1 MLSPDECESPSAN
14 DNNVEE
20 PPPPSY
26 DSVIKYQQE
35 QLQGNQPRGELVQP
49 NSIETGQHHNELVN
63 QTLTESSDVES
74 TSQSQTNPGDEQN
87 CLDSHYIP
95 L

>member
-26 DSVIKYQQE
+26 DSVIKYQ

-63 QTLTESSDVES
+63 QTLTESSDAES

-87 CLDSHYIP
+87 CLDSHHIP